1 MIQCSYPIT
10 QQESDMGKSVVTRNI
25 NMGLVLSAIE
35 SAAEALSVPE
45 IAVKT
50 KLTGNAVSILLND
63 LEMQRKITRYG
74 CRLSRGSVR
83 FGPFVTPEVRVYEFR
98 PWKPLKQTVVPIR
111 GQGRMAPNI
120 YEGVI
125 FEGASK

>member
-1 MIQCSYPIT
+1 MLKSPPTKAIT
-10 QQESDMGKSVVTRNI
+10 TRKVNLA
-25 NMGLVLSAIE
+25 LVLNAIE
-35 SAAEALSVPE
+35 SSPTKLSIPE

-50 KLTGNAVSILLND
+50 KLTGTTVSLLLND

-74 CRLSRGSVR
+74 SRLSRGSVR
-83 FGPFVTPEVRVYEFR
+83 FGPFVMPEVRVHEFR
-98 PWKPLKQTVVPIR
+98 PWRPLKQTVIPIR
-111 GQGRMAPNI
+111 DQGRMAPNI

>member
-1 MIQCSYPIT
+1 MLKSPPTKAIT
-10 QQESDMGKSVVTRNI
+10 TRKVNLA
-25 NMGLVLSAIE
+25 LVLNAIE
-35 SAAEALSVPE
+35 SSPTMLSIPE

-50 KLTGNAVSILLND
+50 KLTGNAVSMLLND

-74 CRLSRGSVR
+74 SRLSRGSAR
-83 FGPFVTPEVRVYEFR
+83 FGPFVMPEVRVYEFR
-98 PWKPLKQTVVPIR
+98 PWRPLKQTVIPIR
-111 GQGRMAPNI
+111 DQGRMAPNI